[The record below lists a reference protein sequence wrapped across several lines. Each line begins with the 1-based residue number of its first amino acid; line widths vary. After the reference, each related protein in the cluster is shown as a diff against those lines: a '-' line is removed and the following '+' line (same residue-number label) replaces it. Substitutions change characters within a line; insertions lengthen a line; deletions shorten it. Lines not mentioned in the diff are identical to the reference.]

1 MSVKTVKQ
9 YTVFLPNKPGSLSAF
24 VELFAKEG
32 INIIGIAS
40 EIHDESGIVKIAI
53 DSDKKLSY
61 ILTRA
66 GFSTLENT
74 LISVDL
80 RDKPG
85 ELFKL
90 TKLLADN
97 EVNITTVYGT
107 AMGGNTSRILLNAS
121 DPEKAIKILSN
132 YY

>member
-80 RDKPG
+80 RDRPG

-107 AMGGNTSRILLNAS
+107 AMGSNTSRILLNAS